1 MSFVTRRSTR
11 ASLSPPRIRDM
22 RCREFGV
29 VCEYSVSSC
38 RVIGRL
44 VSLVGGT
51 CTCCLR
57 RGGSYHVRYKSREEE
72 LSSLSSRGQ
81 TAGHHVDHHDR
92 HSSRRVRVPSS
103 L

>member
-29 VCEYSVSSC
+29 VCDYSVSSC

-57 RGGSYHVRYKSREEE
+57 RGGRYHVRYKSREETA
-72 LSSLSSRGQ
+72 LSSLSSRGHSR
-81 TAGHHVDHHDR
+81 HHVDHHDR